1 MEEQRIYG
9 EIYQSPI
16 GALTILSGDKGIK
29 AIKFYEDEKV
39 KAQGRTNEMTR
50 WAVKE
55 LEEYFQGKRKAFTV
69 PCVPKGTDFQKRV
82 WEALIQIPY
91 GETRT
96 YKEIAAAAGNP
107 KASRAVGMANNRNP
121 IPIIIPMEREAGAYE
136 KTGFLSAAG
145 QRRAVPHRRLFS
157 FPGTRDLYTEGACE
171 G

>member
-55 LEEYFQGKRKAFTV
+55 LEEYFQGKRKVFTV
-69 PCVPKGTDFQKRV
+69 PCVSQGTDFQKRV

-121 IPIIIPMEREAGAYE
+121 IPIIIPCHRVIGTNGSLTGYAGGLKVKEYLLKLERENCDE
-136 KTGFLSAAG
+136 N
-145 QRRAVPHRRLFS
+145 
-157 FPGTRDLYTEGACE
+157 
-171 G
+171 

>member
-1 MEEQRIYG
+1 M
-9 EIYQSPI
+9 
-16 GALTILSGDKGIK
+16 K

-39 KAQGRTNEMTR
+39 KAEGRTNDMTR
-50 WAVKE
+50 WAVTE
-55 LEEYFQGKRKAFTV
+55 LEEYVQGKRKAFTV

-121 IPIIIPMEREAGAYE
+121 IPIIIPCHRVIGTNGILTGYAGGLKVKEYLLKLERENCDE
-136 KTGFLSAAG
+136 N
-145 QRRAVPHRRLFS
+145 
-157 FPGTRDLYTEGACE
+157 
-171 G
+171 

>member
-55 LEEYFQGKRKAFTV
+55 LEEYFQGKRKVFTV
-69 PCVPKGTDFQKRV
+69 PCVSQGTDFQKRV
-82 WEALIQIPY
+82 WEALTRIPY

-96 YKEIAAAAGNP
+96 YKEIAVEIGNP
-107 KASRAVGMANNRNP
+107 GASRAVGMA
-121 IPIIIPMEREAGAYE
+121 
-136 KTGFLSAAG
+136 GFFDSA
-145 QRRAVPHRRLFS
+145 
-157 FPGTRDLYTEGACE
+157 
-171 G
+171 

>member
-16 GALTILSGDKGIK
+16 GTLTILSGDKGIK

-69 PCVPKGTDFQKRV
+69 PCVPQGTMKQHLLTELQR
-82 WEALIQIPY
+82 
-91 GETRT
+91 
-96 YKEIAAAAGNP
+96 
-107 KASRAVGMANNRNP
+107 SRC
-121 IPIIIPMEREAGAYE
+121 
-136 KTGFLSAAG
+136 
-145 QRRAVPHRRLFS
+145 FS
-157 FPGTRDLYTEGACE
+157 
-171 G
+171 

>member
-1 MEEQRIYG
+1 MEQQRIYG

-55 LEEYFQGKRKAFTV
+55 LEEYFQGKRKVFTV

-121 IPIIIPMEREAGAYE
+121 IPIIIPCHRVIGTNGSLTGYAGGLNVKEYLLKLERENCDE
-136 KTGFLSAAG
+136 N
-145 QRRAVPHRRLFS
+145 
-157 FPGTRDLYTEGACE
+157 
-171 G
+171 

>member
-1 MEEQRIYG
+1 MEEKTEMIYG

-55 LEEYFQGKRKAFTV
+55 LEEYFQGKRKVFTV

-121 IPIIIPMEREAGAYE
+121 IPIIIPCHRVIGTNGSLTGYAGGLKVKEYLLKLERENCDE
-136 KTGFLSAAG
+136 N
-145 QRRAVPHRRLFS
+145 
-157 FPGTRDLYTEGACE
+157 
-171 G
+171 

>member
-55 LEEYFQGKRKAFTV
+55 LEEYFQ
-69 PCVPKGTDFQKRV
+69 
-82 WEALIQIPY
+82 
-91 GETRT
+91 
-96 YKEIAAAAGNP
+96 
-107 KASRAVGMANNRNP
+107 
-121 IPIIIPMEREAGAYE
+121 
-136 KTGFLSAAG
+136 
-145 QRRAVPHRRLFS
+145 
-157 FPGTRDLYTEGACE
+157 
-171 G
+171 

>member
-9 EIYQSPI
+9 EIYRSPI

-55 LEEYFQGKRKAFTV
+55 LEEYFQGKRKTFTV
-69 PCVPKGTDFQKRV
+69 PCVPQGTDFQKRV
-82 WEALIQIPY
+82 WEALTQIPY

-121 IPIIIPMEREAGAYE
+121 IPIIIPCHRVIGTNGSLTGYAGGLKVKEYLLKLERENCDE
-136 KTGFLSAAG
+136 N
-145 QRRAVPHRRLFS
+145 
-157 FPGTRDLYTEGACE
+157 
-171 G
+171 

>member
-55 LEEYFQGKRKAFTV
+55 LEEYFQGKRKVFTV
-69 PCVPKGTDFQKRV
+69 PCVSQGTDFQKRV

-121 IPIIIPMEREAGAYE
+121 IPIIIPCHRVIGTNGILTGYAGGLKVKEYLLKLERENCDE
-136 KTGFLSAAG
+136 N
-145 QRRAVPHRRLFS
+145 
-157 FPGTRDLYTEGACE
+157 
-171 G
+171 